1 MLSLKDKI
9 VFITGA
15 SSGIGE
21 ATAGAFAALG
31 ARLLLCARRAERIEK
46 LAAALAN
53 EHRTA
58 VRTLR
63 LDVRD
68 QAAVDQAVAALPAEW
83 GEIEVLVNNAGL
95 SRGLDKLPGGLVSDW
110 EEMIDTNVKGLLY
123 VTRAVLP
130 GMIGRGRGHIINIG
144 SIAGHEVYPAGNV
157 YCATKFAVRALSQG
171 LRLDLSGTPVRVT
184 EISPGMVETE
194 FSLVRFHG
202 DAERAGK
209 VYQGLTPL
217 GPGDV
222 ADAAAWCATRPLH
235 VNVSEI
241 VVMPT
246 AQASTTLVH
255 RR

>member
-15 SSGIGE
+15 SAGIGE
-21 ATAGAFAALG
+21 ATARAFAAQG
-31 ARLLLCARRAERIEK
+31 ARILLCARRVERIEK
-46 LAAALAN
+46 LARSLGSDSRSPSIGSASTSAT
-53 EHRTA
+53 RPPSTGPSP
-58 VRTLR
+58 R
-63 LDVRD
+63 
-68 QAAVDQAVAALPAEW
+68 PAEW
-83 GEIEVLVNNAGL
+83 REIEVLVNNAGL
-95 SRGLDKLPGGLVSDW
+95 SRGLDKLPQGLLSDW

-130 GMIGRGRGHIINIG
+130 GMIERGRGHIINIG
-144 SIAGHEVYPAGNV
+144 SVAGHEVYPAGNV
-157 YCATKFAVRALSQG
+157 YCASKFAVRALSKG
-171 LRLDLSGTPVRVT
+171 LRLDLNGTPIRVS
-184 EISPGMVETE
+184 EVAPGMVETE

-217 GPGDV
+217 GPADV
-222 ADAAAWCATRPLH
+222 ADAVVWCATRPLH
-235 VNVSEI
+235 VNVSE
-241 VVMPT
+241 VVVWPT

>member
-15 SSGIGE
+15 SAGIGE
-21 ATAGAFAALG
+21 ATARAFAAQG
-31 ARLLLCARRAERIEK
+31 ARILLCARRIERIEK
-46 LAAALAN
+46 LGRALES
-53 EHRTA
+53 EHGVA
-58 VRTLR
+58 SYAFR

-68 QAAVDQAVAALPAEW
+68 QAAVDRAVAVLPAEW
-83 GEIEVLVNNAGL
+83 RPIEVLVNNAGL
-95 SRGLDKLPGGLVSDW
+95 SRGLDKLPQGLVSDW

-130 GMIGRGRGHIINIG
+130 GMIERGRGHIVNIG
-144 SIAGHEVYPAGNV
+144 SIAGHEVYPGGNV
-157 YCATKFAVRALSQG
+157 YCASKFAVRALSKG
-171 LRLDLSGTPVRVT
+171 LRLDLNGTPIRVS
-184 EISPGMVETE
+184 EVAPGMAETE

-202 DAERAGK
+202 DAERAAK

-217 GPGDV
+217 GPEDV
-222 ADAAAWCATRPLH
+222 ADAVVWCATRPLH
-235 VNVSEI
+235 VNVSE
-241 VVMPT
+241 VVIMPA